1 TSHLRLVM
9 VLQKL
14 AEAEDAIKL
23 YKSDYQRAKDLERR
37 VRTDD
42 FTGRDVYFDLST
54 DFERLV
60 AGYMTQDVTLGQVVD
75 VLSRG
80 LKIVRRS
87 QVAAGATRGY
97 VSASISPVVLG
108 VATVESSNNN
118 TASFSTSGST
128 GGGSFRTT
136 DSF

>member
-1 TSHLRLVM
+1 VVHQS
-9 VLQKL
+9 
-14 AEAEDAIKL
+14 
-23 YKSDYQRAKDLERR
+23 SYQRAKDLERK
-37 VRTDD
+37 VRNDA

-60 AGYMTQDVTLGQVVD
+60 ESYMTQGATLGQVVD

-128 GGGSFRTT
+128 GVGSFRTT